1 MTNGNEAHMAQGR
14 TFDTGHLVCLGV
26 ARDQLYVG
34 MSRSRGQEAEAEAEL
49 RAEREI
55 EDAEAEID

>member
-1 MTNGNEAHMAQGR
+1 MTNGNKAHMAQGR

-34 MSRSRGQEAEAEAEL
+34 MSQSRGQEARSGGGTAGGTGD
-49 RAEREI
+49 RRR
-55 EDAEAEID
+55 